1 MSNNR
6 KNNSNIDSITKS
18 IELTSIGSALNYQNN
33 ISDLIKKALPTN
45 FFEKMNQS
53 LFPLNSVKNM
63 ERMIVNPALTE
74 SINKLGKSIPNT
86 SFSHESFKNIS
97 SPNIGKL
104 LESNNLFDKGLL
116 KSINNTSYLTKNVI
130 SSDIFKNFNKSLES
144 LNSIKNIQ
152 PILTSSALAE
162 LINNLN
168 INFPKID
175 LLHEKYS
182 LNKILDS
189 NNFFDKSL
197 FKGINNLINSQGFQN
212 SGLESFL
219 NKDINENSI
228 LEEIESVDI
237 SIKDEIISGKGFN
250 GLSERAREIC
260 INILV
265 HILIPIIVSI
275 SASYIYD
282 NYIKVYDETK
292 NIKTST
298 EVKKIT
304 RNHND
309 AFDRKALKDYGV
321 TKVESL
327 NLRFSPSMK
336 SKVITSL
343 QLGTLVYVINSSNR
357 SWLFVEVKIDN
368 DLIQGW
374 ISRRYTSRFK

>member
-6 KNNSNIDSITKS
+6 KNNSNIDSITKT
-18 IELTSIGSALNYQNN
+18 IESTSIKSALNYQNN

-53 LFPLNSVKNM
+53 L
-63 ERMIVNPALTE
+63 
-74 SINKLGKSIPNT
+74 
-86 SFSHESFKNIS
+86 
-97 SPNIGKL
+97 SP
-104 LESNNLFDKGLL
+104 
-116 KSINNTSYLTKNVI
+116 
-130 SSDIFKNFNKSLES
+130 

-168 INFPKID
+168 ISFPKID

-182 LNKILDS
+182 LNKILNS
-189 NNFFDKSL
+189 NIFFDKSL
-197 FKGINNLINSQGFQN
+197 FKGINDLINSQGFQN
-212 SGLESFL
+212 SGLESLL

-282 NYIKVYDETK
+282 NYIKVYEETK

-343 QLGTLVYVINSSNR
+343 QLGTLVYVIDSSNR